1 MKQTTKID
9 IKNLVLKIDNNYDRN
24 KFDMDD
30 WQEYLDI
37 LCQDREFQK
46 KAIGTA
52 IIYLASGKYS
62 TINNLLKENFD
73 NNEDIRDNYKSLE
86 TLIKSVQLPNMLSG
100 VIDMATGAGKSYV
113 IFGIAHIA
121 MTLGLVKRCVVLC
134 PSPTIADGLTGK
146 FQELI
151 TKQSLLNAIPKQY
164 VQKAISIIDANS
176 TIQENNICVENIH
189 AVYENTGS
197 SIKDSFTKTGA
208 DTLVLS
214 DEVHHAYNSSK
225 DKSIKKWKEFITD
238 NTYCFLYH
246 IGLTGTAYRDNDYF
260 ADVIYRYSL
269 KEAMTERIVKNISYV
284 AEDTNDGDF
293 EKFQKIHQNHIV
305 NKTKYSN
312 ITPISIIVTADIS
325 KAKGLKEDFVD
336 FLVDTIQE
344 DRKVAE
350 SKVLIVTSD
359 KEHKKNVTIL
369 KNVDENTCGVEWIIS
384 VSMLTEGWDV
394 KNVFQIVPWE
404 DRAFNS
410 KLLISQVLGRGLRI
424 PFWATSQPSVTVFNH
439 SSWSKNIKGI
449 VDEILENEISFSS
462 KVLSEGERSKYNF
475 TVHNID
481 YTQEHREKFND
492 EYEKAETFN
501 WNKPLDLVT
510 QGTTISKST
519 DYIDAINSKID
530 TRYYEIKR
538 ETVTVDEIATQL
550 VNQLISREREAKLRD
565 IKTDITFGD
574 GKTELEKLPSLDE
587 IKDYIRCCMQNA
599 NITGDELTPINVGK
613 INGKFNALLRKKR
626 TSAGYERKA
635 NSLIEVSTQNMA
647 SSSMVFSK
655 IKSGVTIF
663 YSSNFGKEISS
674 DDLAVF
680 TVLNDELPGKQLKQI
695 NIYDF
700 KTPLSVILAD
710 QEPERKFVE
719 LLLKKQMAQK
729 ITAWVKARNVG
740 FYSFQYI
747 LKRGSD
753 PKEFN
758 PDFFIRVGDNI
769 IVIETKSDNDVVRE
783 NYSKMVDAQKHF
795 KLVNE
800 MLEAKSNPIR
810 YYFNMLSPNSYDDFS
825 KKVID
830 DTYFNGFNSDIEV
843 ALRKQFPNKNNGD
856 D

>member
-1 MKQTTKID
+1 MKQTIKVD
-9 IKNLVLKIDNNYDRN
+9 IKNLMLKVDSNYDRS

-30 WQEYLDI
+30 WQDYLDV
-37 LCQDREFQK
+37 LCQDREYQK
-46 KAIGTA
+46 QAIRTA
-52 IIYLASGKYS
+52 IIYLASGKYA
-62 TINNLLKENFD
+62 TINNLLKENF
-73 NNEDIRDNYKSLE
+73 NANEDIKDNYKSLE
-86 TLIKSVQLPNMLSG
+86 TLIKTVQLPNMLSG

-121 MTLGLVKRCVVLC
+121 MTLELVKRSLVLC
-134 PSPTIADGLTGK
+134 PSPTIADGLTEK
-146 FQELI
+146 FQDLI
-151 TKQSLLNAIPKQY
+151 TNQNLLNAIPKQY
-164 VQKAISIIDANS
+164 VQKAIGIIDANS
-176 TIQENNICVENIH
+176 TVKEGNICIENIH
-189 AVYENTGS
+189 AVYEGTGS

-225 DKSIKKWKEFITD
+225 DKSIRKWKEFITD
-238 NTYCFLYH
+238 GAYGFLYH
-246 IGLTGTAYRDNDYF
+246 LGFTGTAYRDNDYF

-284 AEDTNDGDF
+284 AEDTNDGNF
-293 EKFQKIHQNHIV
+293 EKFQKIYQNHLTYKI
-305 NKTKYSN
+305 KYTN
-312 ITPISIIVTADIS
+312 ITPISIIVTADIT

-336 FLVDTIQE
+336 FLVNTIKE
-344 DRKVAE
+344 DRKAAE
-350 SKVLIVTSD
+350 DKVLIVTSD
-359 KEHKKNVTIL
+359 KEHKKNVAIL
-369 KNVDENTCGVEWIIS
+369 KNVDERACGVEWIIS

-424 PFWATSQPSVTVFNH
+424 PLWATAQPTVTVFNH

-449 VDEILENEISFSS
+449 VDEILENKISFSS
-462 KVLSEGERSKYNF
+462 EILSDGERVKYNF
-475 TVHNID
+475 TLHNID
-481 YTQEHREKFND
+481 YTQEQREKFND
-492 EYEKAETFN
+492 EFEKTETFD

-519 DYIDAINSKID
+519 DYIDVMDSHID

-538 ETVTVDEIATQL
+538 EVVTVDEIATKL

-565 IKTDITFGD
+565 IKTDIIFDD
-574 GKTELEKLPSLDE
+574 GKTELEKLPSLEE
-587 IKDYIRCCMQNA
+587 IKKFIRLCMQKA
-599 NITGDELTPINVGK
+599 NITGDELTPINIEK

-626 TSAGYERKA
+626 TSAGFERKA
-635 NSLIEVSTQNMA
+635 NSLVEVSTQNMA
-647 SSSMVFSK
+647 NSSMVFSK
-655 IKSGVTIF
+655 IKSGITIF
-663 YSSNFGKEISS
+663 YSSDFSKEISG

-680 TVLNDELPGKQLKQI
+680 TVLHDELPGKQLKQI

-710 QEPERKFVE
+710 QEPEKKFVE
-719 LLLKKQMAQK
+719 QLLKKQMTQK

-740 FYSFQYI
+740 FYSFKYI
-747 LKRGSD
+747 LKRGTE

-758 PDFFIRVGDNI
+758 PDFFIKIRDNI
-769 IVIETKSDNDVVRE
+769 IVIETKSDNDIIRE

-800 MLEAKSNPIR
+800 MLEVENSPIR
-810 YYFNMLSPNSYDDFS
+810 YYFNILSPNSYEDFA
-825 KKVID
+825 KTVID
-830 DTYFNGFNSDIEV
+830 GTYFNGFNSNIEV
-843 ALRKQFPNKNNGD
+843 SLRKHFPNKNEGD
-856 D
+856 